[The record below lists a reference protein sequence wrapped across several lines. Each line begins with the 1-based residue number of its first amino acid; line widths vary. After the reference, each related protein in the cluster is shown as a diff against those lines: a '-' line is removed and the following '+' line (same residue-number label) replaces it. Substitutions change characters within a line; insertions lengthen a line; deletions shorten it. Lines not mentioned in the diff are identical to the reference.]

1 MRAESTILVRR
12 NGRLPGSDQPRETL
26 GGHMEL
32 QIVLTVIVV
41 VALLVGGTVFA
52 AWRSERA
59 EDEKRDEEPDR
70 SA

>member
-1 MRAESTILVRR
+1 
-12 NGRLPGSDQPRETL
+12 
-26 GGHMEL
+26 MEL

-59 EDEKRDEEPDR
+59 EDEKRDEKPDR

>member
-1 MRAESTILVRR
+1 
-12 NGRLPGSDQPRETL
+12 
-26 GGHMEL
+26 MEL
-32 QIVLTVIVV
+32 QIVATVIVV

-59 EDEKRDEEPDR
+59 EDEQRDEEPDR

>member
-1 MRAESTILVRR
+1 
-12 NGRLPGSDQPRETL
+12 
-26 GGHMEL
+26 MEL

-59 EDEKRDEEPDR
+59 EDKQRDDEPDR

>member
-1 MRAESTILVRR
+1 
-12 NGRLPGSDQPRETL
+12 
-26 GGHMEL
+26 MEL

-41 VALLVGGTVFA
+41 VALLLGGTAFA

-59 EDEKRDEEPDR
+59 EDAQRDEESDR